1 METSSQ
7 TMKIKELEYTK
18 EEKKYKIEISKNSNK
33 AIISIKDI
41 NQIDSYYKCEI
52 QLEDIQNKN
61 QIFRLYKS
69 IDEFINIL
77 EGFIVNNN
85 VSIKENNKTL
95 FLEIYVFNFLNGN
108 KEIINFEFNKV
119 ENTNKD
125 EIIKN
130 LCLKVNSLEEK
141 CKILEKNYEKIMVF
155 LEPMIKE
162 AEEEKKNPYKFQWEN
177 HDNCKLS
184 NNNKILRKINGDYG
198 WNTNVK
204 GNKILRKNSINI
216 FKIRVNEINSD
227 KSGLSFGIS
236 RASSS
241 FSYDNNWNIN
251 CDNTSSYNKNLNS
264 FKSTKINKGDIITF
278 IVNLKDGSLE
288 VKKND
293 EVLGKL
299 NNIPKNEDLVPT
311 VCNYY
316 INNEIEIID

>member
-95 FLEIYVFNFLNGN
+95 FLEIFVFDFLNGN
-108 KEIINFEFNKV
+108 KETINFEFNKV

-130 LCLKVNSLEEK
+130 LCLKVNALEEK

-162 AEEEKKNPYKFQWEN
+162 AEEKKNPYKFQWEN

-184 NNNKILRKINGDYG
+184 NNNKILRKIKNDG

-227 KSGLSFGIS
+227 KSGLAFGIS

-241 FSYDNNWNIN
+241 FSYNNNWNMS
-251 CDNTSSYNKNLNS
+251 CHDTSSHNFKS
-264 FKSTKINKGDIITF
+264 FKSTQINKGDIIIF

-299 NNIPKNEDLVPT
+299 NDIPKNEDLVPT